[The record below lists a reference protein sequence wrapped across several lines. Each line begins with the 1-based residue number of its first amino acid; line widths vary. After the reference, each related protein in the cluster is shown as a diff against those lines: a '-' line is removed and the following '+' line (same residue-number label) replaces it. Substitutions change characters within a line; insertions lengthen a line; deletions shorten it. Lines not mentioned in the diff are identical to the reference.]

1 MLTTQPDPWCAR
13 HEEEPVTPK
22 TDDLAARVHD
32 RLAQVTEAMGD
43 DLPALSRAMHQELA
57 TEITELDSDATMLA
71 LLRASSESNV
81 ETFFHFSRYDIPIAE
96 IDAPPAALE
105 YARRLAQRGITSTAL
120 HRAYRLGQRHVMSIA
135 MTEIAR
141 TEPDREVAL
150 AAALTLVER
159 AFAYVDAVSEKVV
172 DEYEVER
179 ERWVANRTSVRA
191 TALRS
196 LLSGEDPPLAAAEQ
210 ALGYRLRQHHV
221 AVVAWAV
228 EEGADAVQVRDL
240 ESLVAAVAEAVG
252 AGAPLY
258 VPQDRS
264 LAWAWIPLGRS
275 AVPVDTE
282 EVAALVRE
290 HSPHARLALG
300 GTGAAVPGFV
310 ATHREAMRAHLVA
323 STAAERAEAVTSW
336 AEPGVR
342 SAAVLAKDLVMAREL
357 VASALGP
364 LGADDEG
371 MERLRETLR
380 VFLDERRSFLAT
392 AEKVHLHKN
401 TVKYRVDKA
410 VEARGRS
417 LDDGRLDLELAL
429 LACRHLGRSVLT
441 G

>member
-1 MLTTQPDPWCAR
+1 MTQ
-13 HEEEPVTPK
+13 EVEQ
-22 TDDLAARVHD
+22 LAARVHE
-32 RLAQVTEAMGD
+32 RLVQVTEAMGD
-43 DLPALSRAMHQELA
+43 DLPSLSRAMHEELA
-57 TEITELDSDATMLA
+57 SEITELDGDAVMLD

-105 YARRLAQRGITSTAL
+105 YARRLAQRGISSNAL
-120 HRAYRLGQRHVMSIA
+120 QRAYRLGQCHVMRIA

-150 AAALTLVER
+150 AAEVTLLER

-172 DEYEVER
+172 GEYEQER
-179 ERWVANRTSVRA
+179 ERWVANRTTVRA

-196 LLSGEDPPLAAAEQ
+196 LLAGEEPVLAGAEQ
-210 ALGYRLRQHHV
+210 ALGYRLRQHHLG
-221 AVVAWAV
+221 VVAWASGDAA
-228 EEGADAVQVRDL
+228 GAAQVRDL
-240 ESLVAAVAEAVG
+240 ESVVVAVAQTVG

-258 VPQDRS
+258 LPQDRS
-264 LAWAWIPLGRS
+264 TAWAWIPLGRS
-275 AVPVDTE
+275 GDQVDVE
-282 EVAALVRE
+282 RVAAVVRE
-290 HSPHARLALG
+290 HGAEVRLALG

-310 ATHREAMRAHLVA
+310 STHREALRAHLVA

-336 AEPGVR
+336 TEPGVR
-342 SAAVLAKDLVMAREL
+342 SAAVLAKDLPMTREL
-357 VASALGP
+357 VEAALGP
-364 LGADDEG
+364 LAADEEG

-380 VFLDERRSFLAT
+380 VFLDERRSYLAT

-410 VEARGRS
+410 VEARGRG

-429 LACRHLGRSVLT
+429 LACRHLGRSVLRR
-441 G
+441 

>member
-1 MLTTQPDPWCAR
+1 MTPD
-13 HEEEPVTPK
+13 HET
-22 TDDLAARVHD
+22 LAARVHD

-43 DLPALSRAMHQELA
+43 DLPALSRAMHREMA
-57 TEITELDSDATMLA
+57 AEIAELDGDAIMLD

-105 YARRLAQRGITSTAL
+105 YARRLAQRGVSSNAL
-120 HRAYRLGQRHVMSIA
+120 QRAYRLGQRHVMAIA

-150 AAALTLVER
+150 AAGVTLLER

-172 DEYEVER
+172 SEYEQER
-179 ERWVANRTSVRA
+179 ERWVANRTTVRA

-196 LLSGEDPPLAAAEQ
+196 LLSGEEPSPAGAEQ

-221 AVVAWAV
+221 GVVAWSVAQ
-228 EEGADAVQVRDL
+228 GADVAQVRDL
-240 ESLVAAVAEAVG
+240 ESLVAAVAQAVG
-252 AGAPLY
+252 SGAPLH

-264 LAWAWIPLGRS
+264 VAWAWIPLGRS
-275 AVPVDTE
+275 GAPVDVQR
-282 EVAALVRE
+282 VAALVRE

-310 ATHREAMRAHLVA
+310 TTHREALRAHLVA
-323 STAAERAEAVTSW
+323 TTAAERSEAVTSW
-336 AEPGVR
+336 TEPGVR

-364 LGADDEG
+364 LGADDEA

-380 VFLDERRSFLAT
+380 VFLDERRSYLAT

-441 G
+441 D